1 MRLNRAMWLSWLG
14 TVGSRRKM
22 RPWTMVAAV
31 TMALVLGIALASH
44 GEDAT
49 YPLTIKDHRFTPT
62 ELELP
67 AGKKI
72 PLTVKN
78 LDPTAEEFESIELH
92 REKVVA
98 GGQEII
104 VYIGPLRPGRYEFFG
119 DFNPQTARGTIVVK

>member
-1 MRLNRAMWLSWLG
+1 
-14 TVGSRRKM
+14 M

-31 TMALVLGIALASH
+31 TMALVLGSALAAH

-49 YPLTIKDHRFTPT
+49 YTLTIKDHRFTPT

-72 PLTVKN
+72 TLTVKN

-104 VYIGPLRPGRYEFFG
+104 VYLGPLRPGRYEFFG